1 MVVQSYYLR
10 DPRVRREAEALAAE
24 GYEVDVICLRD
35 KGDPRREVVK
45 GVNILRVPL
54 GRRRATPTRYMF
66 EYAFFFCATA
76 LVLLGRL
83 FTRRYDLIHV
93 NNMPDFLVFATLLPK
108 LFGSK
113 VILDVHDPMPELF
126 MSKYGIG
133 SDSRFIRLLAWQ
145 ERVSLRYCHR
155 ALTVS
160 DVMKDRLEQVK
171 GCPPV
176 TSVLNVPDETLLL
189 RPEKW
194 DRTEGTFALL
204 YTGTI
209 SARYGLG
216 IAIEACAKLRDRIP
230 GLKLRLVGEGD
241 DLPVLRETAERLGVA
256 DIVEFHPPVPLA
268 RIPEIVATCDV
279 GISPHVDDI
288 FMKLYFSTK
297 VAEFVYMGLPTVVS
311 RTQTIERHFDED
323 TVLYCE
329 PGSVDSF
336 TEAVLR
342 LYEQPDLRARLAAR
356 CEEFSSRW
364 TWGSEKHVYLD
375 FVAGLIGKSAAERC
389 ECREAH
395 GHPCHPEPD
404 SGSGRDAESSSA

>member
-1 MVVQSYYLR
+1 MRKPMKRVCTVVQSYYLR
-10 DPRVRREAEALAAE
+10 DPRVRREAEALAEE
-24 GYEVDVICLRD
+24 GYEVDVVCLRD
-35 KGDPRREVVK
+35 KGEPRREVVN
-45 GVNILRVPL
+45 GVNIFRVPL
-54 GRRRATPTRYMF
+54 ARRRATPVRYVF

-76 LVLLGRL
+76 LVLTGRL

-108 LFGSK
+108 LFGSR

-133 SDSRFIRLLAWQ
+133 PDSRFIRFLAWQ
-145 ERVSLRYCHR
+145 ERISLRYCHR

-160 DVMKDRLEQVK
+160 DVMKDRLERIK

-176 TSVLNVPDETLLL
+176 TSVLNVPDEKLLQ
-189 RPEKW
+189 RPKTW
-194 DRTEGTFALL
+194 QPRQGSFTLL

-209 SARYGLG
+209 SARYGLS
-216 IAIEACAKLRDRIP
+216 IALEACAKLRDKIP
-230 GLKLRLVGEGD
+230 GLRLRLVGEGD
-241 DLPVLRETAERLGVA
+241 DLPALRETAERLGVSN
-256 DIVEFHPPVPLA
+256 IVEFCRPVPLA
-268 RIPEIVATCDV
+268 KIPEIVATCDV

-297 VAEFVYMGLPTVVS
+297 VAEFVYMGLPTIVS

-336 TEAVLR
+336 AEAVLK
-342 LYEQPDLRARLAAR
+342 LYERPDLREKLAAR
-356 CEEFSSRW
+356 CAEFSSRF
-364 TWGSEKHVYLD
+364 TWSSEKHVYLD
-375 FVAGLIGKSAAERC
+375 FVAELIGKCTAEEC
-389 ECREAH
+389 ECREAQ
-395 GHPCHPEPD
+395 
-404 SGSGRDAESSSA
+404 DAEARSA

>member
-1 MVVQSYYLR
+1 MKRVCTVVQSYYLR
-10 DPRVRREAEALAAE
+10 DPRVRREAEALADK

-35 KGDPRREVVK
+35 KGEPSRETVK
-45 GVNILRVPL
+45 GVNIYRVPL
-54 GRRRATPTRYMF
+54 ARRRATPARYIF

-93 NNMPDFLVFATLLPK
+93 NNMPDLLVFATLLPR
-108 LFGSK
+108 LFGSR

-145 ERVSLRYCHR
+145 ERISLRYCHR
-155 ALTVS
+155 VLTVS
-160 DVMKDRLEQVK
+160 EVMKDRLERIK

-176 TSVLNVPDETLLL
+176 TSLLNVPDEKLLQ

-194 DRTEGTFALL
+194 NRDVNAFVLL

-216 IAIEACAKLRDRIP
+216 IAIEACAKLREKIR
-230 GLKLRLVGEGD
+230 GLRLRLVGDGD
-241 DLPVLRETAERLGVA
+241 DLPALRKAADRLGVS
-256 DIVEFHPPVPLA
+256 DIVEFHQPVPLGK
-268 RIPEIVATCDV
+268 IPEIISTCDV
-279 GISPHVDDI
+279 GISPHVDDV
-288 FMKLYFSTK
+288 FTKLDFSTK
-297 VAEFVYMGLPTVVS
+297 VAEFVYMGLPTIVS
-311 RTQTIERHFDED
+311 RTQTIERYFDED

-336 TEAVLR
+336 AEAVLK
-342 LYEQPDLRARLAAR
+342 LYEQPDLREKLAAR
-356 CEEFSSRW
+356 CAEFSSRF
-364 TWGSEKHVYLD
+364 TWGSEKQVYLD
-375 FVAGLIGKSAAERC
+375 FVAGLIGSPRPSAVNTQL
-389 ECREAH
+389 
-395 GHPCHPEPD
+395 G
-404 SGSGRDAESSSA
+404 GGRG

>member
-1 MVVQSYYLR
+1 MERMKRVCTVVQSYYLR
-10 DPRVRREAEALAAE
+10 DPRVRREAEALADK

-35 KGDPRREVVK
+35 KGEPSRETVK
-45 GVNILRVPL
+45 GVNIYRVPL
-54 GRRRATPTRYMF
+54 ARRRATPARYIF

-93 NNMPDFLVFATLLPK
+93 NNMPDLLVFATLLPR
-108 LFGSK
+108 LFGSR

-145 ERVSLRYCHR
+145 ERISLRYCHR
-155 ALTVS
+155 VLTVS
-160 DVMKDRLEQVK
+160 EVMKDRLERIK

-176 TSVLNVPDETLLL
+176 TSLLNVPDEKLLQ

-194 DRTEGTFALL
+194 NRDVNAFVLL

-216 IAIEACAKLRDRIP
+216 IAIEACAKLREKIR
-230 GLKLRLVGEGD
+230 GLRLRLVGDGD
-241 DLPVLRETAERLGVA
+241 DLPALRKAADRLGVS
-256 DIVEFHPPVPLA
+256 DIVEFHQPVPLGK
-268 RIPEIVATCDV
+268 IPEIISTCDV
-279 GISPHVDDI
+279 GISPHVDDV
-288 FMKLYFSTK
+288 FTKLDFSTK
-297 VAEFVYMGLPTVVS
+297 VAEFVYMGLPTIVS
-311 RTQTIERHFDED
+311 RTQTIERYFDED

-336 TEAVLR
+336 AEAVLK
-342 LYEQPDLRARLAAR
+342 LYEQPDLREKLAAR
-356 CEEFSSRW
+356 CAEFSSRF
-364 TWGSEKHVYLD
+364 TWGSEKQVYLD
-375 FVAGLIGKSAAERC
+375 FVAGLIGSPRPSAVNTQL
-389 ECREAH
+389 
-395 GHPCHPEPD
+395 G
-404 SGSGRDAESSSA
+404 GGRG

>member
-10 DPRVRREAEALAAE
+10 DPRVRREAEALAEE

-35 KGDPRREVVK
+35 KGEPRREVVK
-45 GVNILRVPL
+45 GVNIYRVPL
-54 GRRRATPTRYMF
+54 ARRRATLARYVF

-108 LFGSK
+108 LLGSK

-133 SDSRFIRLLAWQ
+133 PDSRFIRLLAWQ
-145 ERVSLRYCHR
+145 ERISLRYCHR

-160 DVMKDRLEQVK
+160 EVMKDRLEQVK

-176 TSVLNVPDETLLL
+176 TSLLNVPDETLLH
-189 RPEKW
+189 RPDKW
-194 DRTEGTFALL
+194 NRVQSAFVLL

-216 IAIEACAKLRDRIP
+216 IAIEACAKLRDKIP

-241 DLPVLRETAERLGVA
+241 DLPVLRETAERLGVV

-268 RIPEIVATCDV
+268 KIPEIVATCDV
-279 GISPHVDDI
+279 GISPHVDDV

-297 VAEFVYMGLPTVVS
+297 VAEFVYMGLPTIVS
-311 RTQTIERHFDED
+311 RTQTIQRHFDED

-336 TEAVLR
+336 ADAVLR

-356 CEEFSSRW
+356 CAEFSSRF

-375 FVAGLIGKSAAERC
+375 FVAGLIGKGAAEKSC
-389 ECREAH
+389 EESAKGEA
-395 GHPCHPEPD
+395 ED
-404 SGSGRDAESSSA
+404 SSGSECTVRAE